1 MTQEARARLAEMES
15 KGELTPE
22 RVVKEAK
29 RPTSP
34 LNGMFQWDLKKAAYR
49 HWIEQ
54 ARTII
59 RSLSVVVT
67 EDTITARVPLYIR
80 DPRTAEGYMSI
91 LSVGNSKDMARQAIL
106 SECKAVSAA
115 LQRAKSISVQLGMEP
130 MFDRL
135 IADTINAKAEI
146 ENLAA

>member
-1 MTQEARARLAEMES
+1 MTQEARSRLAEMES

-22 RVVKEAK
+22 LVVKEAK

-34 LNGMFQWDLKKAAYR
+34 LHGLFEWDLKKAAYR

-106 SECKAVSAA
+106 SEFKAVNAA
-115 LQRAKSISVQLGMEP
+115 LQRAKNISVQLGMEP
-130 MFDRL
+130 LLERL
-135 IADTINAKAEI
+135 IADTLNAKEQI
-146 ENLAA
+146 EKVAA